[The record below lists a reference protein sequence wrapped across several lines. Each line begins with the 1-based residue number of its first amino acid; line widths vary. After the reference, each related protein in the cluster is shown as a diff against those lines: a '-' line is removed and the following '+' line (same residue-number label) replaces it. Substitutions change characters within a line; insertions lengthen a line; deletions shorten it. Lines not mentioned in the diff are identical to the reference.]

1 MLTLD
6 ITKPEV
12 ISPKSANI
20 LDKCSDEQWSAPVG
34 IVGENARI
42 IIDTVCPIKLKKFQL
57 INGIGDFSTKMFS
70 LLGAYNRS
78 GPWKTLYKGELQN
91 GVQEVIHSIK
101 DWLKIDNF
109 RTVVIMFSV
118 Q

>member
-1 MLTLD
+1 M
-6 ITKPEV
+6 

-20 LDKCSDEQWSAPVG
+20 LDKCGDEQWSAPIG

-70 LLGAYNRS
+70 LHGAYNSS
-78 GPWKTLYKGELQN
+78 GPWKTLYKGELQK
-91 GVQEVIHSIK
+91 GVQEVI
-101 DWLKIDNF
+101 
-109 RTVVIMFSV
+109 